1 MSSIF
6 LFINNLYCW
15 ICNSYGI
22 HKDLSKDLQKPDGS
36 FTLFWNLKSLFS
48 DSLHVAAT
56 GGHVLY
62 HSLSFI
68 ATRCHLLYHTLS
80 PVVTWCTTRLSFYKQ
95 SNWKQALKEWVTA
108 TALWKK
114 KKNIL
119 NGRMDGFIWFYE
131 KQYVW
136 KNGWPLLLSSNKTK
150 RDFKAWTEE
159 WR

>member
-1 MSSIF
+1 MHDRNTEHIISSIF

-36 FTLFWNLKSLFS
+36 FILFWNLKSLFS
-48 DSLHVAAT
+48 DSLHVVAT
-56 GGHVLY
+56 GGHVLN

-114 KKNIL
+114 NKKHP
-119 NGRMDGFIWFYE
+119 
-131 KQYVW
+131 KW
-136 KNGWPLLLSSNKTK
+136 KNGWLHLILWKTVRLKEWMASSAL
-150 RDFKAWTEE
+150 FK
-159 WR
+159 